1 MASITIKET
10 GYRCERCGHEWVPR
24 GPRKENRPAGSL
36 AEDVLPALCPKCKSP
51 YWQTKRKPPKG
62 GKK

>member
-1 MASITIKET
+1 MVMT

-24 GPRKENRPAGSL
+24 GPRKENVLRGSHGD
-36 AEDVLPALCPKCKSP
+36 EQKPALCPNCKSP
-51 YWQTKRKPPKG
+51 YWQTPKPAARAA